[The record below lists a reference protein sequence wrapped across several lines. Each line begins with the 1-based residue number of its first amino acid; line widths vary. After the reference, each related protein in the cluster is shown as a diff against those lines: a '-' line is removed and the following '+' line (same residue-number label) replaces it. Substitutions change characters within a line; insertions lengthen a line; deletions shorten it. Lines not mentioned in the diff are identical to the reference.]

1 MKYRHCI
8 FDIDG
13 TLIDTESTGVLSLI
27 KTVKELMGRGMS
39 YEEMYPYFGI
49 PSNSV
54 AVLFDSPDHKEFE
67 DRWEEN
73 FVAMSYLIKPFDG
86 VEDILIEAR
95 KAGICL
101 GVVTSR
107 IKREIEHDPY
117 LMKLLGYVDHVIC
130 AGDTKRPKPFPDPQ
144 YRYMELAAARLGEE
158 VRKEDCIY
166 FGDTEHDCQSAHS
179 AGIDFA
185 YADWRH
191 RGEPSFKVEHRFHDA
206 ESLRDIILGD

>member
-1 MKYRHCI
+1 MRYRHCI

-27 KTVKELMGRGMS
+27 QTVKELMGREMS
-39 YEEMYPYFGI
+39 YEEAYPYFGI

-54 AVLFDSPDHKEFE
+54 AELFGYPDHKEFE

-73 FVAMSYLIKPFDG
+73 FISLSHLIRPFDG
-86 VEDILIEAR
+86 VEEVLIEAK
-95 KAGICL
+95 KAGICT

-107 IKREIEHDPY
+107 IRREIEHDPF
-117 LMKLLGYVDHVIC
+117 MMRLLKYMDHVIC
-130 AGDTKRPKPFPDPQ
+130 AGDTERPKPFPDPQ
-144 YRYMELAAARLGEE
+144 YRYMELASERLGEE
-158 VRKEDCIY
+158 VRKEECIY
-166 FGDTEHDCQSAHS
+166 FGDTGHDCRSAHS

-191 RGEPSFKVEHRFHDA
+191 RGMPEFAVEHIFSDA
-206 ESLRDIILGD
+206 KSLREIILGD

>member
-27 KTVKELMGRGMS
+27 QTVKELMGREMS
-39 YEEMYPYFGI
+39 YEEAYPYFGI

-54 AVLFDSPDHKEFE
+54 AALFHYPDHKEFE

-73 FVAMSYLIKPFDG
+73 FIALGYLIKPFEG
-86 VEDILIEAR
+86 VEELLIEAK
-95 KAGICL
+95 KAGVCT

-117 LMKLLGYVDHVIC
+117 MMKLLRYMDHVIC
-130 AGDTKRPKPFPDPQ
+130 AGDTERPKPFPDPQ
-144 YRYMELAAARLGEE
+144 FKYMSLASERLGEE
-158 VRKEDCIY
+158 VRPEDCIY
-166 FGDTEHDCQSAHS
+166 IGDTEHDCASAHS
-179 AGIDFA
+179 AGIAFA

-191 RGEPSFKVEHRFHDA
+191 RGAPSFEVEHQFSDA
-206 ESLRDIILGD
+206 KSLREIILGD